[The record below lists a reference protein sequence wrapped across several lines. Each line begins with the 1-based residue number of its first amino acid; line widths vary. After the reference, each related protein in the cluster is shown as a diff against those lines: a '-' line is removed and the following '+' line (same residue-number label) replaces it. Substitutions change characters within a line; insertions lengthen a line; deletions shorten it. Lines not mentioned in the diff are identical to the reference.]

1 MLKMNNHEEENDYN
15 NDEDGTVNSDCNR
28 EVDSTTS
35 SSSSRRS
42 RRSRSSKKSEKAMQQ
57 QRYSFP
63 SFDPMHVVTKEQL
76 EAFSLLVS
84 TPIWIF
90 DFIQKKNR
98 YSNRAGLELW
108 SSPDLE
114 EFQSR
119 PADMSAATAARTQ
132 ELQSRIER
140 GQIVQGKKK

>member
-1 MLKMNNHEEENDYN
+1 
-15 NDEDGTVNSDCNR
+15 
-28 EVDSTTS
+28 
-35 SSSSRRS
+35 
-42 RRSRSSKKSEKAMQQ
+42 
-57 QRYSFP
+57 
-63 SFDPMHVVTKEQL
+63 MHVVTKEQL